1 MNRRLLMIAGAISAF
16 SLVLLGAVFAKV
28 QDRTSNGNTIATAT
42 SDPLSNAGNRAPEAL
57 TPAVAQ
63 QSAPVQTAAADE
75 ATTPALNTRI
85 SGAQATQIAQK
96 AQPSARVQGQ
106 AELVRYGGRLAYE
119 VPFAQGKIYV
129 HADDGRILGN
139 SMARAGAASQP
150 PRASEGRGREQWGD
164 DEHEYRKERHKK
176 HREHEDDDDDGEERE
191 NA

>member
-1 MNRRLLMIAGAISAF
+1 MNRRLLMIAGAIFAF

-28 QDRTSNGNTIATAT
+28 QDRTSNGNTAASAT
-42 SDPLSNAGNRAPEAL
+42 SDPLSNAVNRAPETL

-75 ATTPALNTRI
+75 ATPPALNTRI

-139 SMARAGAASQP
+139 SMARADAAPQP
-150 PRASEGRGREQWGD
+150 PRASEGREEWGD